1 MKRSKLFAITLQ
13 SKSGLIFLFILAAYN
28 LLLGVYLK
36 DFFALSPMLA
46 TFYLLSTLPTLFF
59 VLKIRSAFMR
69 AIVYIV
75 LFFVMI
81 MSIFGFAYCSRL
93 LPIMTMVTTAAELM
107 YLAIFD
113 NNSGK
118 DKRLTK
124 IYVLAVSVCIIV
136 VLILSYNFVCKPE
149 SPYLLNGGATLWDT
163 QTEELADEICADSDT
178 DAEKVQAIYN
188 WMIVNFEYDYDY
200 QPLLQYFNVRRTL
213 STHKG
218 VCYDFANLFA
228 ALCRSQ
234 NIPCYVVD
242 GTPYDRSTEDHS
254 WNRVYYDGCWW
265 DLDVTNDITGTA
277 NGKSLYGFRELT
289 SAYASD
295 KDFYITNIY

>member
-1 MKRSKLFAITLQ
+1 MKISKLFGITLQ
-13 SKSGLIFLFILAAYN
+13 SKSGLIFFFVLAAYN

-36 DFFALSPMLA
+36 DFFVISPMLV
-46 TFYLLSTLPTLFF
+46 TFYLLSALPTLFF
-59 VLKIRSAFMR
+59 VLKIRSAPMR

-81 MSIFGFAYCSRL
+81 LSIFGFAYCSRL

-113 NNSGK
+113 DNSGK
-118 DKRLTK
+118 DTLLTK
-124 IYVLAVSVCIIV
+124 IYVLAVSAFVIV
-136 VLILSYNFVCKPE
+136 ALILSYNFVCKPE

-163 QTEELADEICADSDT
+163 HTEEIADEICAESDT
-178 DAEKVQAIYN
+178 DAKKVQAIYN
-188 WMIVNFEYDYDY
+188 WMIANLEYDYNY
-200 QPLLQYFNVRRTL
+200 QTLLQYFDVRRTL

-242 GTPYDRSTEDHS
+242 GTPYNRSTEDHS

-265 DLDVTNDITGTA
+265 DLDVTNDITSTA
-277 NGKSLYGFRELT
+277 NGKSLYGFHELT

-295 KDFYITNIY
+295 KDFYITKIY